1 MTISQSTHSTLRNLT
16 TQFVQNG
23 TLEAIYL
30 RPARGIP
37 CLQVSTTIALAESG
51 LQGDRISLV
60 KLPNPSGSNRQV
72 TLLQAEHIAV
82 IAQFLGKP
90 IDAALLRRNLI
101 VSGINLLAAK
111 SLLRDQTVQ
120 LKIGE
125 VVLEITGPC
134 EPCYK
139 MEAALGKGAYNAM
152 RGHGGVNAKVI
163 TSGKLSLSDAVTCHI
178 VEPTITTAQSS
189 LF

>member
-37 CLQVSTTIALAESG
+37 CVQASKAIALAGSG

-60 KLPNPSGSNRQV
+60 KSPNPSGSNRQV

-101 VSGINLLAAK
+101 VSGIN
-111 SLLRDQTVQ
+111 
-120 LKIGE
+120 
-125 VVLEITGPC
+125 
-134 EPCYK
+134 
-139 MEAALGKGAYNAM
+139 
-152 RGHGGVNAKVI
+152 
-163 TSGKLSLSDAVTCHI
+163 
-178 VEPTITTAQSS
+178 
-189 LF
+189 